1 MKRLIAYLFI
11 VLGLGLAFSVD
22 TNAKE
27 LQYCAYQVKTA
38 TVYFNKKKFRNYGC
52 NIVKS
57 SENLDLYNAIKSS
70 VIRNNGEYRM
80 PSAKIYKFLKL
91 YPDGACLGSKQE
103 CVKFKGALVSKEYYC
118 QLVFNKISNL
128 VSTKKYEDNCIN
140 GLSKDTIQIA
150 KAEPEKEVVT
160 KLKEEKRKLEEEIR
174 KLEEQKKEIL
184 KSNKKQDTQISQKTE
199 EQSTSGSK
207 KETDNS
213 SKVEITE
220 NDKIIILLD
229 DDQLVNNEKISE
241 IKFSKSQSVKMDKT
255 IKRDELEKYIN
266 SYSYVYLV
274 RKKDFVVNSST
285 GKRKNIQSNYISG
298 TRPKPNPE
306 YQRINLN
313 ISNLNNYINELTQEF
328 YQKQGI
334 ANQNCQ
340 TVCNNK
346 LNVGPCW
353 SCTGAK
359 AAASVRLGVIR
370 SEVASAKNAIGS
382 LQNDLLNTEQIIYE
396 EISSPYTYILNEIN
410 GVKEARYEIFLVN
423 NNNYSRARVSFAEEI
438 IFNIPSEISTEDTNK
453 NLINENDS
461 IDDVKNWEE
470 KKMKDISEI
479 KFFQKADNSL
489 KKINRNDFYASFF
502 PNIKEN
508 KDNSSKNIS
517 SKEDPR
523 FETVVVI
530 ETLNSL
536 GSGFF
541 VKPNQIVTNFHV
553 VDGAKRITIKNFKGE
568 RSSAKI
574 LKIDTRRDLALLETN
589 IRGNAVKFY
598 NSEIYPGLE
607 VEAIG
612 HPNGLDYSLTKG
624 VVSNIRDYS
633 STYNVTQNANTKFI
647 QTDVA
652 INSGN
657 SGGPLFHKEFVIGVN
672 TQGLIKSK
680 FEGLNFSV
688 HLDELLDFLS

>member
-1 MKRLIAYLFI
+1 M
-11 VLGLGLAFSVD
+11 
-22 TNAKE
+22 
-27 LQYCAYQVKTA
+27 
-38 TVYFNKKKFRNYGC
+38 
-52 NIVKS
+52 
-57 SENLDLYNAIKSS
+57 
-70 VIRNNGEYRM
+70 
-80 PSAKIYKFLKL
+80 
-91 YPDGACLGSKQE
+91 
-103 CVKFKGALVSKEYYC
+103 
-118 QLVFNKISNL
+118 
-128 VSTKKYEDNCIN
+128 
-140 GLSKDTIQIA
+140 
-150 KAEPEKEVVT
+150 
-160 KLKEEKRKLEEEIR
+160 
-174 KLEEQKKEIL
+174 
-184 KSNKKQDTQISQKTE
+184 
-199 EQSTSGSK
+199 
-207 KETDNS
+207 
-213 SKVEITE
+213 
-220 NDKIIILLD
+220 
-229 DDQLVNNEKISE
+229 
-241 IKFSKSQSVKMDKT
+241 
-255 IKRDELEKYIN
+255 
-266 SYSYVYLV
+266 
-274 RKKDFVVNSST
+274 
-285 GKRKNIQSNYISG
+285 
-298 TRPKPNPE
+298 
-306 YQRINLN
+306 
-313 ISNLNNYINELTQEF
+313 
-328 YQKQGI
+328 
-334 ANQNCQ
+334 
-340 TVCNNK
+340 
-346 LNVGPCW
+346 
-353 SCTGAK
+353 
-359 AAASVRLGVIR
+359 
-370 SEVASAKNAIGS
+370 
-382 LQNDLLNTEQIIYE
+382 
-396 EISSPYTYILNEIN
+396 
-410 GVKEARYEIFLVN
+410 N